1 MNVKFDFKLKNILG
15 WLICFIP
22 FILIYS
28 RSIGDIIVV
37 IVCLYFLFIKI
48 RDRDY
53 RWINEPW
60 IKIGFI
66 VYIWFLISS
75 FFAYYPELAFSRA
88 IGWIRFL
95 IFITALKYVFLVDD
109 YWKKKLLIII
119 SLTIIYIIVF
129 TLSEFFFII
138 NKILAGDYPF
148 HYGYLRL
155 KGPIEQGGKSAFILS
170 LLLYPMFFGILKEK
184 NFFLTNKNFI
194 LIPIFLISL
203 ICIFFSGHRF
213 SNFILFSSSIIVL
226 IFLFKNRKKLFYKL
240 FFSLITITTLI
251 LIIFPQQFERIIQSS
266 FYDVVNYKKTAY
278 WSASDTGLKM
288 FKEHPITGVGLKNF
302 HLACEAEKFIS
313 VEHKKYNLTP
323 WWGVTKERIQE
334 SHSNKNNKNT
344 DLDLRPP
351 TCFTHIHNFYISLLA
366 ETGIVGFVLF
376 LFLIYQLINVFI
388 KEKKIIQTPAFG
400 ILVPIIPLLIPM
412 IPALNY
418 FSNWNAV
425 LIWLLVGW
433 ALSYTKHIKTT

>member
-1 MNVKFDFKLKNILG
+1 
-15 WLICFIP
+15 
-22 FILIYS
+22 
-28 RSIGDIIVV
+28 
-37 IVCLYFLFIKI
+37 
-48 RDRDY
+48 
-53 RWINEPW
+53 
-60 IKIGFI
+60 
-66 VYIWFLISS
+66 
-75 FFAYYPELAFSRA
+75 
-88 IGWIRFL
+88 
-95 IFITALKYVFLVDD
+95 
-109 YWKKKLLIII
+109 
-119 SLTIIYIIVF
+119 
-129 TLSEFFFII
+129 
-138 NKILAGDYPF
+138 
-148 HYGYLRL
+148 
-155 KGPIEQGGKSAFILS
+155 
-170 LLLYPMFFGILKEK
+170 
-184 NFFLTNKNFI
+184 
-194 LIPIFLISL
+194 
-203 ICIFFSGHRF
+203 
-213 SNFILFSSSIIVL
+213 
-226 IFLFKNRKKLFYKL
+226 
-240 FFSLITITTLI
+240 
-251 LIIFPQQFERIIQSS
+251 
-266 FYDVVNYKKTAY
+266 
-278 WSASDTGLKM
+278 M

-425 LIWLLVGW
+425 LIWFLVGW

>member
-1 MNVKFDFKLKNILG
+1 MNIKFDFKLKNILG
-15 WLICFIP
+15 WIICFIP

-28 RSIGDIIVV
+28 RSLADIIVV
-37 IVCLYFLFIKI
+37 IACLYFLFIKI
-48 RDRDY
+48 KDRDY

-109 YWKKKLLIII
+109 YWKKKLLITV
-119 SLTIIYIIVF
+119 SLTVIYIIFF
-129 TLSEFFFII
+129 TLIEFSFII
-138 NKILAGDYPF
+138 NKILAGNPI

-155 KGPIEQGGKSAFILS
+155 KGPVDQGGKSALILS

-184 NFFLTNKNFI
+184 KFFLTKKNFI
-194 LIPIFLISL
+194 LIPIFFISS

-213 SNFILFSSSIIVL
+213 SSFILLFSSTIVFISL
-226 IFLFKNRKKLFYKL
+226 LKNKKELFYKL
-240 FFSLITITTLI
+240 FFSLTAVIILISITI
-251 LIIFPQQFERIIQSS
+251 PQQLNRIIKSS
-266 FYDVVNYKKTAY
+266 FYEIVNYEKTAY
-278 WSASDTGLKM
+278 WGASSTGLKM
-288 FKEHPITGVGLKNF
+288 FKEYPITGVGLKNF
-302 HLACEAEKFIS
+302 HLACEDEKFIS

-323 WWGVTKERIQE
+323 WWGVTKERIQD
-334 SHSNKNNKNT
+334 SNLNKNNKNT

-351 TCFTHIHNFYISLLA
+351 TCYTHVHNFYISLLA
-366 ETGIVGFVLF
+366 ETGIVGFILF
-376 LFLIYQLINVFI
+376 LFLIFQLINVFI
-388 KEKKIIQTPAFG
+388 KEKKIVQTPAFG
-400 ILVPIIPLLIPM
+400 ILVSIIPLLIPM
-412 IPALNY
+412 IPSLNY
-418 FSNWNAV
+418 FSNWNAI

>member
-1 MNVKFDFKLKNILG
+1 MNIKFDFKLKNILG

-28 RSIGDIIVV
+28 RSLADIIVV
-37 IVCLYFLFIKI
+37 IACLYFLFIKI
-48 RDRDY
+48 KDRNY

-66 VYIWFLISS
+66 VYIWFLTSS

-95 IFITALKYVFLVDD
+95 IFIAALKYLFLVDN
-109 YWKKKLLIII
+109 YWKRKLLITI
-119 SLTIIYIIVF
+119 SLTVIYIMIF
-129 TLSEFFFII
+129 TLSEFSFII
-138 NKILAGDYPF
+138 NKIVAGNYPF

-155 KGPIEQGGKSAFILS
+155 KGPMDQGGKSAFILS

-184 NFFLTNKNFI
+184 KFFFIKKNFI
-194 LIPIFLISL
+194 LILIFFISL
-203 ICIFFSGHRF
+203 ICIIFSGHRF
-213 SNFILFSSSIIVL
+213 SSFILLLSSTIVF
-226 IFLFKNRKKLFYKL
+226 IFLFKNKKELFYKL
-240 FFSLITITTLI
+240 FLSLIAVIILI
-251 LIIFPQQFERIIQSS
+251 LITYPQQFERIIKSS
-266 FYDVVNYKKTAY
+266 FYDVVNYEKTAY
-278 WSASDTGLKM
+278 WSASDTALKM
-288 FKEHPITGVGLKNF
+288 FKQYPITGIGLKNF
-302 HLACEAEKFIS
+302 HIACEDERFIS

-323 WWGVTKERIQE
+323 WWGITKERIKE
-334 SHSNKNNKNT
+334 TNLNKNIKNT

-366 ETGIVGFVLF
+366 ETGMVGFILF

-388 KEKKIIQTPAFG
+388 KEKNIIKTPAFG
-400 ILVPIIPLLIPM
+400 ILASLIPLLIPM
-412 IPALNY
+412 IPSLNY

-425 LIWLLVGW
+425 LIWFLVGW

>member
-1 MNVKFDFKLKNILG
+1 MKIKFDFKLKNILG
-15 WLICFIP
+15 WLICLIP

-28 RSIGDIIVV
+28 RSLADIIVV
-37 IVCLYFLFIKI
+37 VCLYFLFIKI
-48 RDRDY
+48 KDRDY
-53 RWINEPW
+53 RWLNEPW

-88 IGWIRFL
+88 IGWVRFL

-109 YWKKKLLIII
+109 YWKKKLLIIS

-129 TLSEFFFII
+129 TLIEFSFII

-170 LLLYPMFFGILKEK
+170 LLLYPIFFGILKEK
-184 NFFLTNKNFI
+184 NFFLKKKDFI
-194 LIPIFLISL
+194 LISIFFISL

-213 SNFILFSSSIIVL
+213 SNFIFFSSSAIVL

-240 FFSLITITTLI
+240 FFSLITITILI
-251 LIIFPQQFERIIQSS
+251 LIIIPQQFERIVKSS
-266 FYDVVNYKKTAY
+266 FYDVVNYEKTAY

-288 FKEHPITGVGLKNF
+288 FKEHPITGVGLKNY
-302 HLACEAEKFIS
+302 HLACEDEKFIS

-334 SHSNKNNKNT
+334 SHTNKNNKNT

-351 TCFTHIHNFYISLLA
+351 TCFTHVHNFYISLLA

-376 LFLIYQLINVFI
+376 LFLMYQLINVFI

-400 ILVPIIPLLIPM
+400 ILVSIIPLLIPM
-412 IPALNY
+412 IPSLNY
-418 FSNWNAV
+418 FSNWNAI

>member
-1 MNVKFDFKLKNILG
+1 MNIKFDFKLKNILG
-15 WLICFIP
+15 WLVCFIP

-28 RSIGDIIVV
+28 RSLADIIVV
-37 IVCLYFLFIKI
+37 ISCLYFLFIKI
-48 RDRDY
+48 KDRDY

-60 IKIGFI
+60 VKIGFI

-95 IFITALKYVFLVDD
+95 IFITALKYLFLVDD
-109 YWKKKLLIII
+109 YWKKKLLITI
-119 SLTIIYIIVF
+119 SLTVIYILIF

-138 NKILAGDYPF
+138 NKILAGNFPF

-155 KGPIEQGGKSAFILS
+155 KGPIEQGGKSALILS

-184 NFFLTNKNFI
+184 KFFLTKKNFI
-194 LIPIFLISL
+194 LISIFFISS

-213 SNFILFSSSIIVL
+213 SNFILLFSSTIVFISL
-226 IFLFKNRKKLFYKL
+226 LKSKKELFYKL
-240 FFSLITITTLI
+240 FFSLTAVIILISITI
-251 LIIFPQQFERIIQSS
+251 PQQLDRIIKSS
-266 FYDVVNYKKTAY
+266 FYEIVNYEKTAY
-278 WSASDTGLKM
+278 WSASATGLKM
-288 FKEHPITGVGLKNF
+288 FKEYPITGVGLKNY
-302 HLACEAEKFIS
+302 HLACEDEKFIS

-334 SHSNKNNKNT
+334 SNLNKKNKNT

-351 TCFTHIHNFYISLLA
+351 TCFTHVHNFYISLLA

-376 LFLIYQLINVFI
+376 LFLIFQLINVFI

-400 ILVPIIPLLIPM
+400 ILVSIIPLLIPM
-412 IPALNY
+412 IPSLNY
-418 FSNWNAV
+418 FSNWNAI

>member
-1 MNVKFDFKLKNILG
+1 MNIKFNFKLKNIMG

-28 RSIGDIIVV
+28 RSLADIIVV
-37 IVCLYFLFIKI
+37 ISCLYFLFIKI

-66 VYIWFLISS
+66 VYIWFLICS

-95 IFITALKYVFLVDD
+95 IFITALKYEFLADN
-109 YWKKKLLIII
+109 YWKKKLLITI
-119 SLTIIYIIVF
+119 SLTFIYIIIF

-138 NKILAGDYPF
+138 NKILAGNYPF

-155 KGPIEQGGKSAFILS
+155 KGPMEQGGKSAFILS
-170 LLLYPMFFGILKEK
+170 LLLYPIFFGILKEK
-184 NFFLTNKNFI
+184 NFFLTKKNYI
-194 LIPIFLISL
+194 LISIFLISL

-213 SNFILFSSSIIVL
+213 SNFILLLSSTIVF
-226 IFLFKNRKKLFYKL
+226 IFLLKNKKELFYKL
-240 FFSLITITTLI
+240 FLSLTAIIILITIAL
-251 LIIFPQQFERIIQSS
+251 PQQFERIIKSS
-266 FYDVVNYKKTAY
+266 FYEIVNYKESAY
-278 WSASDTGLKM
+278 WSASSTGLKM
-288 FKEHPITGVGLKNF
+288 FKEYPITGVGLKNF
-302 HLACEAEKFIS
+302 HVACEDEKFIS

-323 WWGVTKERIQE
+323 WWGVTKERIDE
-334 SHSNKNNKNT
+334 TNLTKNNKNT

-366 ETGIVGFVLF
+366 ETGMVGLILF
-376 LFLIYQLINVFI
+376 LFLIYQFINIFI
-388 KEKKIIQTPAFG
+388 KEKKIIETPAFG
-400 ILVPIIPLLIPM
+400 ILVSLIPLLIPM
-412 IPALNY
+412 IPSLNY

-433 ALSYTKHIKTT
+433 ALSYTKHIKST

>member
-1 MNVKFDFKLKNILG
+1 MKIKFDFKLKNILG

-28 RSIGDIIVV
+28 RSLADIIVV
-37 IVCLYFLFIKI
+37 ASCLYFLFIKI
-48 RDRDY
+48 KDKDY

-60 IKIGFI
+60 VKIGFI

-95 IFITALKYVFLVDD
+95 IFITALKYLFLVDD
-109 YWKKKLLIII
+109 YWKKKLLITI
-119 SLTIIYIIVF
+119 SLTVIYILIF

-138 NKILAGDYPF
+138 NKILAGNFPF

-155 KGPIEQGGKSAFILS
+155 KGPIEQGGKSALILS

-184 NFFLTNKNFI
+184 NFFLTKKNFI
-194 LIPIFLISL
+194 LISIFFISS

-213 SNFILFSSSIIVL
+213 SNFILLFSSTIVFISL
-226 IFLFKNRKKLFYKL
+226 LKSKKELFYKL
-240 FFSLITITTLI
+240 FFSLTAVIILISITI
-251 LIIFPQQFERIIQSS
+251 PQQLDRIIKSS
-266 FYDVVNYKKTAY
+266 FYEIVNYEKTAY
-278 WSASDTGLKM
+278 WSASATGLKM
-288 FKEHPITGVGLKNF
+288 FKEYPITGVGLKNY
-302 HLACEAEKFIS
+302 HLACEDEKFIS

-334 SHSNKNNKNT
+334 SNLNKKNKNT

-351 TCFTHIHNFYISLLA
+351 TCFTHVHNFYISLLA

-376 LFLIYQLINVFI
+376 LFLIFQLINVFI

-400 ILVPIIPLLIPM
+400 ILVSIIPLLIPM
-412 IPALNY
+412 IPSLNY
-418 FSNWNAV
+418 FSNWNAI

>member
-1 MNVKFDFKLKNILG
+1 MKIKFDFKLKNILG
-15 WLICFIP
+15 WLVCFIP

-28 RSIGDIIVV
+28 RSLADIIVV
-37 IVCLYFLFIKI
+37 ISCLYFLFIKI
-48 RDRDY
+48 KDRDY

-60 IKIGFI
+60 VKIGFI

-95 IFITALKYVFLVDD
+95 IFITALKYLFLVDD
-109 YWKKKLLIII
+109 YWKKKLLITI
-119 SLTIIYIIVF
+119 SLTVIYILIF

-138 NKILAGDYPF
+138 NKILAGNFPF

-155 KGPIEQGGKSAFILS
+155 KGPIEQGGKSALILS

-184 NFFLTNKNFI
+184 KFFLTKKNFI
-194 LIPIFLISL
+194 LISIFFISS

-213 SNFILFSSSIIVL
+213 SNFILLFSSTIVFIYL
-226 IFLFKNRKKLFYKL
+226 LKSKKELFYKL
-240 FFSLITITTLI
+240 FFSLTAVIILISITI
-251 LIIFPQQFERIIQSS
+251 PQQLDRIIKSS
-266 FYDVVNYKKTAY
+266 FYEIVNYEKTAY
-278 WSASDTGLKM
+278 WSASATGLKM
-288 FKEHPITGVGLKNF
+288 FKEYPITGVGLKNY
-302 HLACEAEKFIS
+302 HLACEDEKFIS

-334 SHSNKNNKNT
+334 SNLNKKNKNT

-351 TCFTHIHNFYISLLA
+351 TCFTHVHNFYISLLA

-376 LFLIYQLINVFI
+376 LFLIFQLINVFI

-400 ILVPIIPLLIPM
+400 ILVSIIPLLIPM
-412 IPALNY
+412 IPSLNY
-418 FSNWNAV
+418 FSNWNAI

>member
-1 MNVKFDFKLKNILG
+1 MNIKFDFKLKNILG

-28 RSIGDIIVV
+28 RSLADIVV
-37 IVCLYFLFIKI
+37 VVSCLYFLFIKI
-48 RDRDY
+48 KDRDY

-60 IKIGFI
+60 FKIGFI

-95 IFITALKYVFLVDD
+95 LFITALKYVFLADN
-109 YWKKKLLIII
+109 YWKKKLLITI
-119 SLTIIYIIVF
+119 SLTVIYIIVF
-129 TLSEFFFII
+129 TLIEFSFII

-155 KGPIEQGGKSAFILS
+155 KGPVGQGGKSAFILS

-184 NFFLTNKNFI
+184 KFFLKKKIFI
-194 LIPIFLISL
+194 LISIFFISST
-203 ICIFFSGHRF
+203 CIIFSGHRF
-213 SNFILFSSSIIVL
+213 SNFILLFSSTIVFISL
-226 IFLFKNRKKLFYKL
+226 LKNKKELFYKL
-240 FFSLITITTLI
+240 FFSLTTVII
-251 LIIFPQQFERIIQSS
+251 LISITVPQQLNRIIKSS
-266 FYDVVNYKKTAY
+266 FYEMVNYEKTAY
-278 WSASDTGLKM
+278 WSAGSTGLKM
-288 FKEHPITGVGLKNF
+288 FKEYPITGVGLKNF
-302 HLACEAEKFIS
+302 HLACEDERFIS

-323 WWGVTKERIQE
+323 WWGITKERIKE
-334 SHSNKNNKNT
+334 TNLNKNNKVPES
-344 DLDLRPP
+344 DLRPP
-351 TCFTHIHNFYISLLA
+351 TCFTHVHNFYLSLLA
-366 ETGIVGFVLF
+366 ETGIVGIILF

-388 KEKKIIQTPAFG
+388 KERKIIDTRAFG
-400 ILVPIIPLLIPM
+400 ILVPLISLLVPM
-412 IPALNY
+412 IPSLNY
-418 FSNWNAV
+418 FSNWNAI

>member
-1 MNVKFDFKLKNILG
+1 MNIKFNFKLKNILG

-28 RSIGDIIVV
+28 RSLADIIVV
-37 IVCLYFLFIKI
+37 IACLYFLFIKI
-48 RDRDY
+48 KDRNY

-66 VYIWFLISS
+66 VYIWFLTSS

-95 IFITALKYVFLVDD
+95 IFIAALKYLFLVDN
-109 YWKKKLLIII
+109 YWKRKLLITI
-119 SLTIIYIIVF
+119 SLTVIYIMIF
-129 TLSEFFFII
+129 TLSEFSFII
-138 NKILAGDYPF
+138 NKIVAGNYPF

-155 KGPIEQGGKSAFILS
+155 KGPMDQGGKSAFILS

-184 NFFLTNKNFI
+184 KFFFIKKNFI
-194 LIPIFLISL
+194 LILIFFISL
-203 ICIFFSGHRF
+203 ICIIFSGHRF
-213 SNFILFSSSIIVL
+213 SSFILLLSSTIVF
-226 IFLFKNRKKLFYKL
+226 IFLFKNKKELFYKL
-240 FFSLITITTLI
+240 FLSLIAVIILI
-251 LIIFPQQFERIIQSS
+251 LITYPQQFERIIKSS
-266 FYDVVNYKKTAY
+266 FYDVVNYEKTAY
-278 WSASDTGLKM
+278 WSASDTALKM
-288 FKEHPITGVGLKNF
+288 FKQYPITGIGLKNF
-302 HLACEAEKFIS
+302 HIACEDERFIS

-323 WWGVTKERIQE
+323 WWGITKERIKE
-334 SHSNKNNKNT
+334 TNLNKNIKNT

-366 ETGIVGFVLF
+366 ETGMVGFILF

-388 KEKKIIQTPAFG
+388 KEKNIIKTPAFG
-400 ILVPIIPLLIPM
+400 ILASLIPLLIPM
-412 IPALNY
+412 IPSLNY

-425 LIWLLVGW
+425 LIWFLVGW